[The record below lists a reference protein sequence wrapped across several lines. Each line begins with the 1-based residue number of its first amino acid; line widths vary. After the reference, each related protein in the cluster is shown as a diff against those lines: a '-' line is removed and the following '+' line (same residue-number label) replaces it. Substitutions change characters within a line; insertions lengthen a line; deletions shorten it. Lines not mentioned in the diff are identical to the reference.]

1 MKKLI
6 KLGKDKELNY
16 LIQINEFLD
25 PSCIYI
31 PASDNYQ
38 VKDYIYKNTFI
49 SDIATSVSGQI
60 VKKAMKKYNNENVPC
75 YQIINDFK
83 ENIKNKIRKRTIQ
96 NKEELINYLNLFH
109 LNTIIDK
116 ITKISD
122 LKYLVICAIDEECY
136 SFNEFMYLSNYY
148 NEIITTVNY
157 LLEILAIK
165 NGYIATKNTNSE
177 SIKKVKSILG
187 TYPKIKIKLI
197 PDLYLISYPNYL
209 CDYLNI
215 NKDETLIF
223 NTNEILILYNALFKN
238 KVLNEK
244 LITISGN
251 NIVKSLIIKT
261 RIGTPLKEIID
272 KYIEIKDNKYN
283 IFVNG
288 LYMGYQVNNLDDVI
302 ISPLVHTI
310 IINKTIKKEESECL
324 NCGACYK
331 ICPVNI
337 NVKKCYFEKRISK
350 KCLGCGLCS
359 YICPANLKLKEVV
372 KDGVYEEKDN

>member
-6 KLGKDKELNY
+6 KLLKDKELNY
-16 LIQINEFLD
+16 LNQINDFID
-25 PSCIYI
+25 PTCIYV
-31 PASDNYQ
+31 PKDNNYQ
-38 VKDYIYKNTFI
+38 INDFIYKNTYI
-49 SDIATSVSGQI
+49 SNVASSISGQI
-60 VKKAMKKYNNENVPC
+60 VKEETKKYNNEDVLC

-83 ENIKNKIRKRTIQ
+83 ENYKNKIRKKIIQ
-96 NKEELINYLNLFH
+96 NKEDLINYLDLFH
-109 LNTIIDK
+109 LNVIIDK
-116 ITKISD
+116 IKKITN
-122 LKYLVICAIDEECY
+122 LKNIVICAIDEECY
-136 SFNEFMYLSNYY
+136 SFNEYMYLSNYY
-148 NEIITTVNY
+148 TEIITTTNY
-157 LLEILAIK
+157 LLELFTIK
-165 NGYIATKNTNSE
+165 NGYIVTKNTDSE

-187 TYPKIKIKLI
+187 TYPKIKMKLL
-197 PDLYLISYPNYL
+197 PDQYLISYPNYL

-223 NTNEILILYNALFKN
+223 NTYEILILYNALFKN
-238 KVLNEK
+238 KVLNDK

-272 KYIEIKDNKYN
+272 KFIEIKDNNYN
-283 IFVNG
+283 IYING
-288 LYMGYQVNNLDDVI
+288 LYMGYQINKIDDVI
-302 ISPLVHTI
+302 ISPLIHTI
-310 IINKTIKKEESECL
+310 IINKPVKKEVSDCI

-331 ICPVNI
+331 VCPVNI

-372 KDGVYEEKDN
+372 KDGVYEEENN